1 MLGSNKNRLYQGPER
16 SQAEWKKTAANTEMT
31 KILKWSPDFKAAI
44 IKCFEEQL
52 QSFWKQMKKLESF
65 SKEIQSRVRETIDE
79 KNQMETLEM
88 KIQ

>member
-1 MLGSNKNRLYQGPER
+1 
-16 SQAEWKKTAANTEMT
+16 
-31 KILKWSPDFKAAI
+31 
-44 IKCFEEQL
+44 
-52 QSFWKQMKKLESF
+52 MKKLESF